1 MASEHRATGPETRTV
16 SASALRQE
24 LAEALNRVAY
34 GEETLVIERKGRP
47 LAALISYEE
56 FQIFQRMV
64 LREGL

>member
-1 MASEHRATGPETRTV
+1 MASEHRTTGPETRTV
-16 SASALRQE
+16 TASALRGE

-34 GEETLVIERKGRP
+34 GEETLVIERKGKP
-47 LAALISYEE
+47 MAALISYEE